1 MKLLLYS
8 KYTKTMKKQNSTVVS
23 FDTDFIAHLI
33 AEKSNEAIAEAIIN
47 SGANLGIVLKGVFD
61 YRHPILFHA
70 GTDAISTERIWD
82 YSTEESREKADT
94 IMRDMGLC
102 LIVGFNPYTN
112 IYTVNYQWI
121 NRKGEP
127 EIRVADVEADKLAP
141 VYEMH

>member
-1 MKLLLYS
+1 
-8 KYTKTMKKQNSTVVS
+8 MKKQNSTVVS

-33 AEKSNEAIAEAIIN
+33 AEKSNKAIASAIIN

-61 YRHPILFHA
+61 YQHPQLLPT
-70 GTDAISTERIWD
+70 GTDAISTERVWD
-82 YSTEESREKADT
+82 YSTKESREKADT
-94 IMRDMGLC
+94 IMREMGAC
-102 LIVGFNPYTN
+102 FITGFNPYTN

>member
-1 MKLLLYS
+1 
-8 KYTKTMKKQNSTVVS
+8 MKKQNSTVVS

-33 AEKSNEAIAEAIIN
+33 AEKSNKAIASAIIN

-61 YRHPILFHA
+61 YQHPQLLPTS
-70 GTDAISTERIWD
+70 TDAISTERVWD
-82 YSTEESREKADT
+82 YSTEESREKVDT
-94 IMRDMGLC
+94 VMREMGAC

-141 VYEMH
+141 AFEMAH